1 MQVDEIMKE
10 ALQQDCDRY
19 APGVEII
26 AVRLTKPRIPDSITG
41 NFEAMERERTKVTI
55 AEERER
61 VIIKEAEI
69 ERRRAVMQVTQT
81 IHHFSYLAGF
91 GMATSGGHSL
101 RVAVT
106 CKNGGTTVAFNLH
119 AHCSASAARDV
130 LLLQAEKEAETS
142 RIFMDQRLAE
152 KEAELKQK
160 LIENEIIV
168 SKQKALAD
176 AETYR

>member
-1 MQVDEIMKE
+1 MLLDLRLPKEDLQMPLESRLERRWVQVDEIMKE

-69 ERRRAVMQVTQT
+69 ERRRAVMQVTRM
-81 IHHFSYLAGF
+81 ISLFVISLDLAWLPAA
-91 GMATSGGHSL
+91 ATFCKSL
-101 RVAVT
+101 
-106 CKNGGTTVAFNLH
+106 
-119 AHCSASAARDV
+119 
-130 LLLQAEKEAETS
+130 
-142 RIFMDQRLAE
+142 
-152 KEAELKQK
+152 
-160 LIENEIIV
+160 
-168 SKQKALAD
+168 
-176 AETYR
+176 

>member
-1 MQVDEIMKE
+1 MKE

-69 ERRRAVMQVTQT
+69 ERRRAVMQV
-81 IHHFSYLAGF
+81 IRKGHHFSYLAGSD
-91 GMATSGGHSL
+91 MATGGGHSVQAA
-101 RVAVT
+101 R
-106 CKNGGTTVAFNLH
+106 NGGMTL
-119 AHCSASAARDV
+119 
-130 LLLQAEKEAETS
+130 
-142 RIFMDQRLAE
+142 
-152 KEAELKQK
+152 
-160 LIENEIIV
+160 EIICMRTECLWSAGGGV
-168 SKQKALAD
+168 AAGREGGRDQQDFHGPASGR
-176 AETYR
+176 EGG